1 MMPKDLKDLLRAF
14 NDHSVRYLI
23 VGGYAFGVHAEP
35 RATKDLDVLIR
46 SDEENSAS
54 IFRALTQYG
63 APLDGL
69 NPRDFMDGSTFQVGQ
84 PPARVDIL
92 QRIDGLTFDEAWEN
106 RIEGLIDGEVH
117 VNVIS
122 KNDLIRNKLA
132 TGREQDALDVK
143 KLRAS
148 AEQDPNVRK

>member
-14 NDHSVRYLI
+14 NDHRVRYLV

-35 RATKDLDVLIR
+35 QATTDLDLLIR
-46 SDEENSAS
+46 SDEENSVAV
-54 IFRALTQYG
+54 FHAFTQYG

-69 NPRDFMDGSTFQVGQ
+69 SPRDFMDGSTFQVGQ
-84 PPARVDIL
+84 PPARVYIL

-106 RIEGLIDGEVH
+106 RIEGLI
-117 VNVIS
+117 
-122 KNDLIRNKLA
+122 NKLA

-143 KLRAS
+143 KLRPS
-148 AEQDPNVRK
+148 TEQDPNSTE

>member
-14 NDHSVRYLI
+14 NDHSVKYLV

-35 RATKDLDVLIR
+35 RATTDLEVLIR
-46 SDEENSAS
+46 ADEENSAAV
-54 IFRALTQYG
+54 FRALTQYG

-69 NPRDFMDGSTFQVGQ
+69 NPRDFMDGSTFQVGR

-117 VNVIS
+117 ISVIS

-148 AEQDPNVRK
+148 AEQDPNLRK

>member
-14 NDHSVRYLI
+14 NDHGVRYLV

-35 RATKDLDVLIR
+35 RATKDLDILIR
-46 SDEENSAS
+46 SDEENSAAV
-54 IFRALTQYG
+54 FRALTQYG
-63 APLDGL
+63 APLGGL
-69 NPRDFMDGSTFQVGQ
+69 SPRDFMDGSTFQVGQ

-148 AEQDPNVRK
+148 AEQDSNSTK